1 MLQILTYGDEEPE
14 YGLDTL
20 KDIGTRKLLQMF
32 TVSEDRINKIN
43 TLTVRSFEPQFSS
56 DIISAYINQLDKHQK
71 EFNKQKSS
79 KTRQFIENRID
90 ATQKELQVAEEKL
103 TKFLNRNRKMQN
115 SPSLLAEQQRLQ
127 REVQVLTGVFTT
139 LKQQLETTKIEEVR
153 DADYVIV
160 VDDPY
165 TPIWPVQSKRSVV
178 IKFSFIGALL
188 GLFFSFIN
196 QVIINSGFKVTPS
209 KINEKLKEMLS

>member
-1 MLQILTYGDEEPE
+1 
-14 YGLDTL
+14 
-20 KDIGTRKLLQMF
+20 MF

-103 TKFLNRNRKMQN
+103 TKFLNRNEKC
-115 SPSLLAEQQRLQ
+115 
-127 REVQVLTGVFTT
+127 
-139 LKQQLETTKIEEVR
+139 KILRV
-153 DADYVIV
+153 Y
-160 VDDPY
+160 
-165 TPIWPVQSKRSVV
+165 
-178 IKFSFIGALL
+178 
-188 GLFFSFIN
+188 
-196 QVIINSGFKVTPS
+196 
-209 KINEKLKEMLS
+209 